1 MLLLAANRDR
11 FILPEQHDINIFTN
25 VFDDAVKWFDDIDD
39 NLIIFKDEETKKQER
54 NENKKVYRELNKE
67 L

>member
-39 NLIIFKDEETKKQER
+39 NLIMKKLK
-54 NENKKVYRELNKE
+54 NKKEMKIKKSIEN
-67 L
+67 